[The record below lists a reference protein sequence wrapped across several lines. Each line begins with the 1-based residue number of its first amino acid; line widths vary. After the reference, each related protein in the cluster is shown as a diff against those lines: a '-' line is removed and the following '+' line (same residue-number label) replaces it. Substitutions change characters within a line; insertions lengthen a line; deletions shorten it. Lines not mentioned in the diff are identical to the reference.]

1 MLDEDRIFLKEFA
14 SKTCY
19 THPATALALHRSAV
33 DADEIGIVVESFMH
47 VVDRSEAETIAKRDG
62 TGALVQTYV
71 VARLLA
77 QLAAAI
83 EDCAALGD
91 AIRFRD
97 KRGLFARYLAS
108 KSGVAGDFFDEV
120 RRGRS
125 LPELLAIPAL
135 TALTVEG
142 EDLDTF
148 AQDYESLPHALR
160 EVADIYRGEGLPREW
175 PDVGPSSDGK
185 APDVVS
191 IVIDLVPVGSAAP
204 RVTLLEAYNK
214 IKHRFAVIDD
224 IATLGAAARATG
236 KSVIFATYPR
246 DPDHSERL
254 FRNTVAVAQASGE
267 MAALLLRLDEL
278 GAV

>member
-1 MLDEDRIFLKEFA
+1 MLDEDRIFLTEFA

-19 THPATALALHRSAV
+19 THPATALALYRAAV

-47 VVDRSEAETIAKRDG
+47 VVDRSEAETIAERSG
-62 TGALVQTYV
+62 TAALVQTYV

-97 KRGLFARYLAS
+97 RRGLFTRYLAS
-108 KSGVAGDFFDEV
+108 KSAVAGDFFDDV
-120 RRGRS
+120 RRGLS
-125 LPELLAIPAL
+125 LAELLAIPDLSAL
-135 TALTVEG
+135 TLVG
-142 EDLDTF
+142 EDLGTL
-148 AQDYESLPHALR
+148 ARDYEILPRALR
-160 EVADIYRGEGLPREW
+160 DVADIYRGEGVPREW
-175 PDVGPSSDGK
+175 TDLGPNSNGE
-185 APDVVS
+185 APDAVN
-191 IVIDLVPVGSAAP
+191 IVIDVIPTGSAVP

-224 IATLGAAARATG
+224 IAPLGAAARAAG
-236 KSVIFATYPR
+236 ESVIFATYPR
-246 DPDHSERL
+246 DPSQGELL

-267 MAALLLRLDEL
+267 MAALLLKLDAL
-278 GAV
+278 AAV

>member
-14 SKTCY
+14 GKTCY
-19 THPATALALHRSAV
+19 THPATALALYRSAV
-33 DADEIGIVVESFMH
+33 DADEIGIVVESLMH
-47 VVDRSEAETIAKRDG
+47 VVDRSEAETIAKRNG

-83 EDCAALGD
+83 EDCAAIGN

-97 KRGLFARYLAS
+97 RRGLFARYLAS
-108 KSGVAGDFFDEV
+108 ENGAVGDFFDRV
-120 RRGRS
+120 RRGHS
-125 LPELLAIPAL
+125 LPELLAIPGLSAL
-135 TALTVEG
+135 AVEG
-142 EDLDTF
+142 EDLDML
-148 AQDYESLPHALR
+148 AKDYESLPHALR
-160 EVADIYRGEGLPREW
+160 QVAGIYRGEGVPREW
-175 PDVGPSSDGK
+175 PDVEPNSDGET
-185 APDVVS
+185 PDVVN

-224 IATLGAAARATG
+224 IAPLGAAARAAG
-236 KSVIFATYPR
+236 KSVFFATYPR
-246 DPDHSERL
+246 DPDYGERL
-254 FRNTVAVAQASGE
+254 FRDTVAVAQASGE
-267 MAALLLRLDEL
+267 MAALLLKLDEL